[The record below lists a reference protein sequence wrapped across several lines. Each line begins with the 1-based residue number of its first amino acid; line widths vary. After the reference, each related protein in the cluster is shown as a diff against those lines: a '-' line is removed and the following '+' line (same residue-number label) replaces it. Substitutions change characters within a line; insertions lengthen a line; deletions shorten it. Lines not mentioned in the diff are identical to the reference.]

1 MLIILA
7 VLFAVITSAYLSSKY
22 TRLLLVVIYHLPF
35 RFWRPYL
42 SLYDGL
48 ENHYTFELLGGE
60 RRFKSYEI
68 FLSEYH
74 TIRPTAVER
83 FKALWNT
90 YARQIGRD
98 YIIAFVI
105 ALGVFWRIWWVF
117 AGSFLL
123 VQLLALSY
131 QRLYKHQDPAF
142 LSCVVISILLQK
154 ETRVVKTT
162 GDFIKRS
169 E

>member
-1 MLIILA
+1 MLIVLA

-35 RFWRPYL
+35 RFWQPYL
-42 SLYDGL
+42 ALYDRL

-68 FLSEYH
+68 FLSEYN
-74 TIRPTAVER
+74 TIRPTAIER
-83 FKALWNT
+83 FRTLWNL
-90 YARQIGRD
+90 YALHIGRD
-98 YIIAFVI
+98 YIIALVI

-131 QRLYKHQDPAF
+131 QRLYKQQDPAF
-142 LSCVVISILLQK
+142 LSCAVISILLLK

-162 GDFIKRS
+162 GYFMKRS

>member
-1 MLIILA
+1 MSIVLA
-7 VLFAVITSAYLSSKY
+7 VSFAVVTSAYLSSKY

-42 SLYDGL
+42 ALYDGL
-48 ENHYTFELLGGE
+48 ENRYTYELLGGE
-60 RRFKSYEI
+60 KRFKSYKI
-68 FLSEYH
+68 FLSKYH
-74 TIRPTAVER
+74 EIRPTALKG

-90 YARQIGRD
+90 YALEIGRD
-98 YIIAFVI
+98 YIIALVI

-131 QRLYKHQDPAF
+131 QRLYKQQDPA
-142 LSCVVISILLQK
+142 LVSCAVISILLQRN
-154 ETRVVKTT
+154 TRCKNN
-162 GDFIKRS
+162 R
-169 E
+169 